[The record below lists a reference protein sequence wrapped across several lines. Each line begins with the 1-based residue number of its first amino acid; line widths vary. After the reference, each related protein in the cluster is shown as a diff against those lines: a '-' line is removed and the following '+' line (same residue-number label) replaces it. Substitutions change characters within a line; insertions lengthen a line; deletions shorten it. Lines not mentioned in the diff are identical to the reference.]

1 VTTWKPIPEFSR
13 YEITDWGQ
21 FRNAKTGRILKP
33 SLVGDYPKISLTADS
48 GERKTVY
55 TGIAVLSAFI
65 GEFPDDAVVLYQDG
79 SKQNCR
85 LINLGYETSAER
97 VFVVE
102 EGDGYQ
108 LVRTTL
114 NFGVLPV
121 IGQCSKGHRLSLNGQ
136 PDDNTLFWGR
146 NGNRVCRK
154 CHAPNGLSECDPAH
168 VYNKHFGSGKPPG
181 DVIDNLGLTA
191 A

>member
-13 YEITDWGQ
+13 YQVTDWGQ
-21 FRNAKTGRILKP
+21 FRNAKTGKILKP

-55 TGIAVLSAFI
+55 TGIAVLAAFI
-65 GEFPDDAVVLYQDG
+65 GELPDGAVVLYRDG

-146 NGNRVCRK
+146 NRVCRQ
-154 CHAPNGLSECDPAH
+154 CDAPNGLPEFAQYSLEFGVGQPPLLDILDRRQG
-168 VYNKHFGSGKPPG
+168 NK
-181 DVIDNLGLTA
+181 A